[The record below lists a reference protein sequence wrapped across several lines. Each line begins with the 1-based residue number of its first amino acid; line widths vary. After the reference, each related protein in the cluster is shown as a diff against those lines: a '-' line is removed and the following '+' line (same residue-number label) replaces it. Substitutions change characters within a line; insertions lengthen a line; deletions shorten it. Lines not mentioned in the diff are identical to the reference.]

1 MIPLENQEQF
11 EALLNPANKAHV
23 PEAVVVY
30 FTASW
35 CGACTRLNHA
45 QIQASNPNIVWYKC
59 DVDQNKYTL
68 GYCGLQKIPSFAV
81 IKNSKF
87 LGKFTTSDTA
97 TVIETLN
104 EAFN

>member
-11 EALLNPANKAHV
+11 ESLLNPANKNPPHV
-23 PEAVVVY
+23 VIY
-30 FTASW
+30 FSASW
-35 CGACTRLNHA
+35 CGPCSRLDHGMLE
-45 QIQASNPNIVWYKC
+45 SSFPSVTWFKC
-59 DVDQNKYTL
+59 DIDQNKYTM
-68 GYCGLQKIPSFAV
+68 GYCGLKTIPSFAV

-87 LGKFTTSDTA
+87 LGKFSSSDTS